1 MELALRQED
10 RQPERQ
16 FFRQPEQMAPFLSTE
31 GAEALSDL
39 AVQVIRESA
48 ALGSLLHPV
57 TRKAVASLLRQMNSY
72 YSNLIEGHY
81 TRPVDIE
88 KALKAEYTAD
98 PAKRAL
104 QLEHRAH
111 VQVQQEIERRLL
123 AEPDL
128 DICSAQFLSWV
139 HARFYEQ
146 LPEELRVVQDSTG
159 SVPVNGGELRSR
171 DVEVGRHLPPPHNA
185 LPAFMDRYA
194 KAYSPKRLGKLNR
207 VIAAAASHHRL
218 AWIHPFLDGN
228 GRVARLFTHA
238 YLIRAEVDAQGLWAV
253 TRGFARQREGYLS
266 ALAGADA
273 ASPDGKPHLSDPGL
287 QSFCEFFLNTALDQ
301 LGFMASLLELDNL
314 QMRVLAYAQR
324 QVLTKQLKPGAGL
337 LLRDVLLRGEV
348 ERGEAGRI
356 TGMSASA
363 AREIVRQLLEEGL
376 LLAES
381 PKGPVRLGLPVKA
394 VGYFFPRLYPEGVEE
409 E

>member
-1 MELALRQED
+1 MELAQAQTD
-10 RQPERQ
+10 RQMLRHPD
-16 FFRQPEQMAPFLSTE
+16 QMEPMLSVQ
-31 GAEALSDL
+31 GAGPLSDL
-39 AVQVIRESA
+39 AVEVIRRSA
-48 ALGSLLHPV
+48 SLGASLHPI
-57 TRKAVASLLRQMNSY
+57 TRGAVSALLRQMNSY

-88 KALKAEYTAD
+88 RALKAEYTAD

-111 VQVQQEIERRLL
+111 VEVQQEIEQRLV

-128 DICSAQFLSWV
+128 DICGSEFLSWI
-139 HARFYEQ
+139 HARFYER
-146 LPEELRVVQDSTG
+146 LPEELRVVHHEHLG
-159 SVPVNGGELRSR
+159 PLPVIGGQMRDR
-171 DVEVGRHLPPPHNA
+171 DVEVGRHLPPVHDA
-185 LPAFMDRYA
+185 LPAFMERFTR
-194 KAYSPKRLGKLNR
+194 AYSPKRVSKLTR

-238 YLIRAEVDAQGLWAV
+238 YLIRAQVDAEGLWSVA
-253 TRGFARQREGYLS
+253 RGFARQREGYLA

-273 ASPDGKPHLSDPGL
+273 PGNDEGL
-287 QSFCEFFLNTALDQ
+287 HRFCDFFLTTALDQ
-301 LGFMASLLELDNL
+301 IEFMASLLDLDNL

-324 QVLTKQLKPGAGL
+324 QVLLKQLKPGAGL

-348 ERGEAGRI
+348 ERGEAARI
-356 TGMSASA
+356 TGMSTSG
-363 AREIVRQLLEEGL
+363 AREILRQLLDEGL
-376 LLAES
+376 LMSGS
-381 PKGPVRLGLPVKA
+381 PKGPVRLGLPVRA
-394 VGYFFPRLYPEGVEE
+394 VGYFFPRLYPEGTEE